1 MFLLTQE
8 KVDANVTIVN
18 IQFIFDIV
26 AIYFSLTRDV
36 LILHL
41 YNALIHGVLISVK
54 YCRYE

>member
-18 IQFIFDIV
+18 IQFVFGIVTIF
-26 AIYFSLTRDV
+26 FSLTGDV
-36 LILHL
+36 YILHL
-41 YNALIHGVLISVK
+41 YNALIHGVLISIK